1 MNKENHI
8 NVNKHFAT
16 EEIDLLKFKNKTSD
30 EQINIINDI
39 LSSAYPST
47 EILNSWIL
55 SCIELANQ
63 NNNDYIKLPK
73 KLIVQKK
80 SNKLIFKFK
89 NKKMFLI
96 IILFILAFALS
107 AGGASLY
114 TLHKLNLKDQNNNL
128 QLNIDIDGDGIP
140 DLNIDTDGDGNPD
153 VNIDTNNDGKP
164 DLNVDYKGNRQ
175 PIFNLD
181 KNKTGKP
188 NFNLVNKGNSC
199 TVNCDTNND
208 GWPDINIDIDGD
220 GKPDLDIDTDGDG
233 KPDLNI
239 DADGDKKC
247 DLNCDTNND
256 GVCDLYCSNKDDKQ
270 NNNQNNTSNSNNN
283 NNNNYNSSNTN
294 NNNSNNNNTT
304 IKPSGPSGV
313 TGEPS
318 TVITEKDLIIT
329 YIGNYSAINNVLP
342 NDMENATPLPD
353 RYFTIENTS
362 KRSLTYRLVW
372 KISKNEF
379 KTNNLKYKLVSSD
392 TGTNIDYTEMPKNNT
407 TIIENITIPAKTIQ
421 SFTVS
426 FVFEGTNSEQNVDKN
441 KEFRG
446 YITAEY
452 EERQ

>member
-208 GWPDINIDIDGD
+208 G
-220 GKPDLDIDTDGDG
+220 
-233 KPDLNI
+233 
-239 DADGDKKC
+239 
-247 DLNCDTNND
+247 
-256 GVCDLYCSNKDDKQ
+256 VCDLYCSNKDDKQ
-270 NNNQNNTSNSNNN
+270 NNNQNHTSNSN

-362 KRSLTYRLVW
+362 NRSLTYRLVW

-407 TIIENITIPAKTIQ
+407 TIIENITIQAKTIQ

-452 EERQ
+452 EEKQ